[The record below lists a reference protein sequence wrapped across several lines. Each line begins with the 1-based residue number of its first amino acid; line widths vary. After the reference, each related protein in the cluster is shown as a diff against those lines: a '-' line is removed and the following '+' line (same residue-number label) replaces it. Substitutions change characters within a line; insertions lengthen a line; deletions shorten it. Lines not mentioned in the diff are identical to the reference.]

1 VAARRRIASRRGWPA
16 NLYQNGQGY
25 YWFKNPATGEP
36 FGLGRDFKVAV
47 AQVRT
52 ANAELER
59 RKGAVSLLQ
68 RMDGAD
74 VSLKD
79 YCTTY
84 EDLRLTGNA
93 STISGM
99 KAALN
104 AIRAAD
110 FAKNTIGLVTPKEI
124 AAFIRESEATRGPN
138 AAAKIRNRLVDI
150 YRDAIENGLVEVGK
164 SPVES
169 VLKPKS
175 DVKRTRLTLDD
186 FKAILAEAR
195 KERVDCWIA
204 NAMELALM
212 CGQRREDIAKM
223 KFEDIKDGY
232 LLVEQ
237 SKGKEGKR
245 AKLRIPLGLRLD
257 AMGMTL
263 EDVLKKCRDQVLS
276 KNVIHLVRKTGNVEP
291 GTAPKS
297 GTLSIKFAH
306 FRDKAKLTI
315 PVGRTPAS
323 FHEIRS
329 LAARLYTEEYGQDFA
344 QALLGHKSGKMTS
357 LYRDVRGREWTEIK
371 LKAG

>member
-1 VAARRRIASRRGWPA
+1 MAARRRIASRRGWPP

-25 YWFKNPATGEP
+25 CWFKNPSTGDP
-36 FGLGRDFKVAV
+36 FGLGRDFKVAA

-68 RMDGAD
+68 RIDGSD
-74 VSLKD
+74 ISLRD

-84 EDLRLTGNA
+84 EAVRLVGNA

-104 AIRAAD
+104 AIRDAD
-110 FAKNTIGLVTPKEI
+110 FAKHSIGLVTPKEI
-124 AAFIRESEATRGPN
+124 AAFIRVSETSRGPTS
-138 AAAKIRNRLVDI
+138 AAKIRNRLVDV
-150 YRDAIENGLVEVGK
+150 YRDAIENGLVAVGK
-164 SPVES
+164 SPVEA

-175 DVKRTRLTLDD
+175 DVKRIRLTLDD

-195 KERVDCWIA
+195 KARVDCWMA

-237 SKGKEGKR
+237 SKGKEERR
-245 AKLRIPLGLRLD
+245 AKLRIPLELRLD
-257 AMGMTL
+257 TLGLTL
-263 EDVLKKCRDQVLS
+263 EDVLKRCRDQVLS

-306 FRDKAKLTI
+306 FREKSQSR
-315 PVGRTPAS
+315 P
-323 FHEIRS
+323 
-329 LAARLYTEEYGQDFA
+329 AARRRVFTRSGRSPPGSIRRSTDKIW
-344 QALLGHKSGKMTS
+344 HKLCWVTS
-357 LYRDVRGREWTEIK
+357 LGK
-371 LKAG
+371 